1 MTKRKETMALKKQ
14 LIKENDWM
22 WSLMVRI
29 RDGFTCKM
37 CGKKT
42 DRAQA
47 SHIVGRSNW
56 AVRWD
61 INNGVTLC
69 FYCHRYRIHGGEMT
83 DEDRIE
89 FHKKA
94 IGEENYKLLL
104 HNAKIPVKK
113 NLAYIKTWNSKLR
126 EQFKELT
133 GMEFEEYIKKQKSR
147 KGSRKGT

>member
-1 MTKRKETMALKKQ
+1 MSKKETMALKKQ

-22 WSLMVRI
+22 WSLMVRM
-29 RDGFTCKM
+29 RDNFTCKM
-37 CGKKT
+37 CGKTTKH
-42 DRAQA
+42 AQA

-69 FYCHRYRIHGGEMT
+69 FYCHHYRIHGGEYT

-94 IGEENYKLLL
+94 IGEANYKLLL

-113 NLAYIKTWNSKLR
+113 NLAYVKMWNAKLR
-126 EQFKELT
+126 EQFKALT
-133 GMEFEEYIKKQKSR
+133 GMEFEEYIEEQKKK
-147 KGSRKGT
+147 KKDNDVL